1 MPKNKPHKG
10 LLKRVKVTKTGKVKF
25 KRAFSGHFRSGK
37 SGKLLR
43 SYRKSA
49 YAAAPEQKKILGMI
63 LKKNPRAAK
72 PAEAESSS
80 DS

>member
-25 KRAFSGHFRSGK
+25 KRAFSGHLRSRK
-37 SGKLLR
+37 SGSLLR

-49 YAAAPEQKKILGMI
+49 YAAPAEQKKILGMI
-63 LKKNPRAAK
+63 LKKNPRSAK
-72 PAEAESSS
+72 PDAS
-80 DS
+80 DSSE